1 MTLDAVARMRRLV
14 IPLLAIALAAC
25 PSSQNPGQTGD
36 DTTDAGMPDAPGP
49 TCANPVPTCST
60 TITTHVGGAAS
71 VILRGD
77 FAADGWTTGVPMTK
91 AADGS
96 WQATLPANDQQ
107 VVVYKLFVDGVWM
120 ADPENPRKSPDGYGA
135 FNSVVRVDCDH
146 CPARPAM
153 DWRDAIMYFILID
166 RFNNG
171 DTGNDA
177 PVAGAEYPGQYQG
190 GDFTGITQKIE
201 AGYFTQLGINTIW
214 ITSPLDNTHESYYGS
229 DGHKYSG
236 YHGYWPKDETIVD
249 SHYGTFDELKAMVA
263 SAHAHGIQILI
274 DYVMNHVTTDSPT
287 YAQHTSWFWPDD
299 NGHGGNCVCGQGCP
313 TFDTVCW
320 FDSFL
325 PTFDM
330 LNGDARKWSVDNAI
344 MWAKNLGIDGFRLD
358 AVKQVETVWFT
369 DLRARA
375 NAELAWDQPFY
386 MVGETFDGNRDL
398 IKSYVDPD
406 TKLTGQFD
414 FPLRGQVLSTILRRD
429 GQMSDLSGFLS
440 SNDGYYGPAAV
451 MSTFLDNHDVPRA
464 IGLADDQPMFGAW
477 DGGKDRAWQNQPQLP
492 TSKNPFERLAV
503 AYTLLFT
510 SPGLPMIYYG
520 DEIGMPGAGD
530 PDNRRFMQW
539 DGLTANQTFLHYRLA
554 ALAKLRTAH
563 EATRR
568 GTRQILGVTQDAMVY
583 KMSSAGDTIFVAM
596 NRGDSPQVA
605 QGLPSGGYTDLVS
618 GNMLSGQVT
627 IPPRTALVLAQ

>member
-1 MTLDAVARMRRLV
+1 MRLLV
-14 IPLLAIALAAC
+14 PLFAIVLAAC
-25 PSSQNPGQTGD
+25 PSSQNPDHGGD
-36 DTTDAGMPDAPGP
+36 VDAGMPDATVAP
-49 TCANPVPTCST
+49 TCANPIPTCT
-60 TITTHVGGAAS
+60 QTITTHVSGAAT
-71 VILRGD
+71 VVLRGD
-77 FAADGWTTGVPMTK
+77 FSADGWTAGVPMTK
-91 AADGS
+91 NADGS
-96 WQATLPANDQQ
+96 WSATIPANDQQ
-107 VVVYKLFVDGVWM
+107 VVVYKLFTDGQWI
-120 ADPENPRKSPDGYGA
+120 ADPDNPRKSPDGFGA
-135 FNSVVRVDCDH
+135 FNSVTRVDCDH
-146 CPARPAM
+146 CHARAAI
-153 DWRDAIMYFILID
+153 DWRDAIMYFIMID

-171 DTGNDA
+171 DKANDA

-190 GDFTGITQKIE
+190 GDFVGITKKIE
-201 AGYFTQLGINTIW
+201 DGYFTQLGINTIW
-214 ITSPLDNTHESYYGS
+214 ITSPLDNTHDSFYGS

-249 SHYGTFDELKAMVA
+249 SHYGTEAELQGMVD

-287 YAQHTSWFWPDD
+287 YQQHTNWFWPDD
-299 NGHGGNCVCGQGCP
+299 NGSGGNCVCGQGCP
-313 TFDTVCW
+313 TFNTVCW

-325 PTFDM
+325 PTFNM
-330 LNGDARKWSVDNAI
+330 LNGEARNWSVDNAV
-344 MWAKNLGIDGFRLD
+344 MWAKKLGIDGFRLD

-386 MVGETFDGNRDL
+386 MVGETFDGDRNL
-398 IKSYVDPD
+398 IKSYVDAD

-429 GQMSDLSGFLS
+429 GQMSDLSGFLG
-440 SNDGYYGPAAV
+440 SNDGFYGTNAV
-451 MSTFLDNHDVPRA
+451 MSTFLGNHDVPRA
-464 IGLADDQPMFGAW
+464 IGLADDSPLFGAW
-477 DGGKDRAWQNQPQLP
+477 DGGKDRAWQNQPNLP
-492 TSKNPFERLAV
+492 TSPNPFQRLAV

-539 DGLTANQTFLHYRLA
+539 DGWTANQTFLHDQLA
-554 ALAKLRTAH
+554 ALAKIRTAH

-568 GTRQILGVTQDAMVY
+568 GTRQVLGVSQDAMVY
-583 KMSSAGDTIFVAM
+583 KMSSNGDVIYVAM

-605 QGLPSGGYTDLVS
+605 QGLPNGTYTDLVS
-618 GNMLSGQVT
+618 GGAVSGQVT